1 MTAPVVAILDR
12 HLKADQPALSKAQH
26 IAAAAGAP
34 LQIIINAYSSAM
46 VRAVGLDTE
55 RQQAARQQISK
66 AWHKR
71 VTALLGEDAG
81 EIRVLWEKDSM
92 DGLRKAI
99 LALTPSLVVVHT
111 SDDSALRRHL
121 FTPRDWQ
128 LIRKAPCPVLCVHSR
143 EWNAS
148 PRILAALDPGTGEA
162 SDDRLSVR
170 VLEGARQQAALL
182 GAELTACHVLD
193 EMDEGLIMV
202 AGEAIPDYTGSMEK
216 VRAYHRDNFF
226 QFGAAQGLDQNQ
238 LVTLN
243 GPIAHS
249 LSSYCDKEDVDLL
262 VLGTVH
268 RNLPERLLLGS
279 TAESVITRANADV
292 LVIKPDDF
300 QSPWRDKDDDQ

>member
-12 HLKADQPALSKAQH
+12 SLKANQPALNKAQR
-26 IAAAAGAP
+26 IAAASSAP
-34 LQIIINAYSSAM
+34 LHIIVNAYSSAM

-55 RQQAARQQISK
+55 RQQGARQQISS

-71 VTALLGEDAG
+71 ITELLGEDTG
-81 EIRVLWEKDSM
+81 EVRVLWEKDSM
-92 DGLRKAI
+92 DGLRKTI
-99 LALTPSLVVVHT
+99 LALSPSLVVVHT

-143 EWNAS
+143 EWNAA

-162 SDDRLSVR
+162 CDDRLSVR
-170 VLEGARQQAALL
+170 ILEGARQQAALL
-182 GAELTACHVLD
+182 GANLTACHVLD

-216 VRAYHRDNFF
+216 VRAFHRDNFF
-226 QFGAAQGLDQNQ
+226 QFGAAQGLDKGQ

-249 LSSYCDKEDVDLL
+249 LSDYCDKEDVDLL

-292 LVIKPDDF
+292 LVIKPEGF
-300 QSPWRDKDDDQ
+300 QSPWNTDDDEQ